1 MTGQPTGANAAQV
14 EYWNAD
20 AGHRWAELQRI
31 LDDELGPLGA
41 AAMARL
47 APAAGE
53 RIIDIGCGC
62 GGPSL
67 ALGAAVGAGGA
78 VLGVDISA
86 PQLEV
91 ARRRAHDAGAA
102 QVNFTEADAQVHAF
116 DAGGWDGVFS
126 RFGVMFFADPVA
138 AFVNIRRALKPGGRL
153 GFVCWRPAMENVWM
167 TLPAI
172 AAMPHLPQ
180 PVEAPDA
187 NAPGPFAFSDPDKVR
202 RILGA
207 AGFADID
214 LQPHDQLIGARN
226 MEDAV
231 ALSLSIGPLG
241 RALRENPDKLDPVIA
256 SIRAALAPHDKPE
269 GVLLPSGTWMV
280 TATSLG

>member
-1 MTGQPTGANAAQV
+1 MTGQTAAANAAQV

-20 AGHRWAELQRI
+20 AGRRWAELQRI

-53 RIIDIGCGC
+53 RIVDIGCGC
-62 GGPSL
+62 GGASL

-91 ARRRAHDAGAA
+91 ARRRARDAGAA
-102 QVNFTEADAQVHAF
+102 QVSFAEADAQVHAF
-116 DAGGWDGVFS
+116 DAAGWDGVFS

-138 AFVNIRRALKPGGRL
+138 AFVNIRRGLKPGGRL
-153 GFVCWRPAMENVWM
+153 SFVCWRPAMENAWM

-172 AAMPHLPQ
+172 AAMQHLPQ
-180 PVEAPDA
+180 PVEAPDP

-207 AGFADID
+207 AGFTDVD
-214 LQPHDQLIGARN
+214 PQPHDQLIGARN

-241 RALRENPDKLDPVIA
+241 RALRENPDKVGPVIGA
-256 SIRAALAPHDKPE
+256 IQAALAPHETAE
-269 GVLLPSGTWMV
+269 GVLLPSGSWIV
-280 TATSLG
+280 TATSPG